1 MGKHS
6 KNINNKKKSID
17 KTIRI
22 DDLSQ
27 IQSSKSKNSRKKI
40 NTTTLES
47 KKKILQNKESKHKN
61 ILNAKDQGKELKK
74 TTSKFKKFLL
84 KIILFIFLV
93 ALIAFGIWQIIEANK
108 WQTLAKQ
115 MCSNT
120 NSVVIDLERKYYCY
134 TWKSKNS

>member
-6 KNINNKKKSID
+6 EKINRQKKSID

-27 IQSSKSKNSRKKI
+27 IENSKQKNTRK
-40 NTTTLES
+40 
-47 KKKILQNKESKHKN
+47 KKKISNVENTHNKATKNKGVQNKE
-61 ILNAKDQGKELKK
+61 KK
-74 TTSKFKKFLL
+74 QKKPISKFKKFLL
-84 KIILFIFLV
+84 KIIIFIFL
-93 ALIAFGIWQIIEANK
+93 ATLIAFGIWQALEAHK

-115 MCSNT
+115 MCNNA
-120 NSVVIDLERKYYCY
+120 NSVVVDIQRKYYCY